1 MSQQGDAQE
10 DQQAEAPD
18 YELGTYSNDGASDK
32 DDNDGA
38 AVESDCS
45 IVDETGRPSPMKLR
59 TRSKAILAYHD
70 VEPEPVMC
78 SDTEDDDPC
87 PRQRK
92 RNHAIATPLRAGVTS
107 KYFRRNS
114 NKFPSIASKT
124 FAARKTRAG
133 EKSTK

>member
-1 MSQQGDAQE
+1 
-10 DQQAEAPD
+10 
-18 YELGTYSNDGASDK
+18 
-32 DDNDGA
+32 
-38 AVESDCS
+38 
-45 IVDETGRPSPMKLR
+45 MKLR
-59 TRSKAILAYHD
+59 TRSKAIRAY
-70 VEPEPVMC
+70 VEPEPVMR
-78 SDTEDDDPC
+78 SDTEDDEPC

-92 RNHAIATPLRAGVTS
+92 RNHVIATPLRTGGTS